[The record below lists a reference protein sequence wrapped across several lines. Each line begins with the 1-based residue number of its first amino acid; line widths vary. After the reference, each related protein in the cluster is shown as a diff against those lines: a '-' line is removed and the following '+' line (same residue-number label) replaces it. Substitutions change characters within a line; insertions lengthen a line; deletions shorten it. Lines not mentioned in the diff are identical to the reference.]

1 MDLLCYEKMLLERLL
16 LGALCM
22 SLIPS
27 ILAQEET
34 AAKPLGLGNITES
47 VVIIEKR
54 GDTPDVI
61 IDTYLRKIFFGNE
74 EVTVPPPDSPHILP
88 NTDAP
93 QNHDVKRVFILQN
106 GKHIE
111 QDIEKE
117 EEAEEEEDEIGE
129 NEKEDDKLEDSV
141 PTIASQPSTTAHLDD
156 NFNYFMS
163 RLSAIESAI
172 HRLNVQFFGLNVKVN
187 QMSQSLS
194 TIRTKLVDVED
205 NIATVSELNLR
216 NQRQIGQIEGC
227 FKGRRL
233 LRKCYLIFQHFE
245 NYETAQKLCHSRGG
259 NLAMPIDEQE
269 YAALA
274 KYIHDSFFPFNWH
287 IWIGINDLH
296 TEGMYQYENG
306 HRVSFFNWY
315 KDQMIVQPNGRT
327 LENCVSVTS
336 IDGKWWDH
344 DCSRRM
350 FYVCEY

>member
-1 MDLLCYEKMLLERLL
+1 MFLEGVLLA
-16 LGALCM
+16 ALCM
-22 SLIPS
+22 SLVPS
-27 ILAQEET
+27 ILTQEEA
-34 AAKPLGLGNITES
+34 AAKPLGLGNVTES
-47 VVIIEKR
+47 VVFIEKR

-74 EVTVPPPDSPHILP
+74 EVTVPQTDSPHILP

-93 QNHDVKRVFILQN
+93 LIHDVTTVSIIQN
-106 GKHIE
+106 EKGIE
-111 QDIEKE
+111 QDIEE
-117 EEAEEEEDEIGE
+117 EEEEEDETE
-129 NEKEDDKLEDSV
+129 EEDDKLEDSV
-141 PTIASQPSTTAHLDD
+141 PTTAAQPSTTAPLDD

-172 HRLNVQFFGLNVKVN
+172 HRLNVQFFGLDVKVN
-187 QMSQSLS
+187 QMSKSLS
-194 TIRTKLVDVED
+194 NIRTKLVDAED

-274 KYIHDSFFPFNWH
+274 KYIHDSFYPFNWN
-287 IWIGINDLH
+287 IWIGINDLRS
-296 TEGMYQYENG
+296 EGMYQYENG

-315 KDQMIVQPNGRT
+315 KDHMIVQPNGKT
-327 LENCVSVTS
+327 LENCVSITS

-344 DCSRRM
+344 ECSRRM

>member
-1 MDLLCYEKMLLERLL
+1 MLLEEVFLA
-16 LGALCM
+16 ALCM
-22 SLIPS
+22 SLVPS
-27 ILAQEET
+27 TLTQEE
-34 AAKPLGLGNITES
+34 AAAEPLGLGNITES

-61 IDTYLRKIFFGNE
+61 IDTYLRKIFLGNE
-74 EVTVPPPDSPHILP
+74 EVTVSPPDDPHILP
-88 NTDAP
+88 KTDAP
-93 QNHDVKRVFILQN
+93 QIHHVTTVSILQN
-106 GKHIE
+106 GNSNE
-111 QDIEKE
+111 QDIEN
-117 EEAEEEEDEIGE
+117 EEEEEEEIE
-129 NEKEDDKLEDSV
+129 EEDDTLKGKV
-141 PTIASQPSTTAHLDD
+141 PTTATQPSTTAFLDD
-156 NFNYFMS
+156 NFNYFS
-163 RLSAIESAI
+163 
-172 HRLNVQFFGLNVKVN
+172 
-187 QMSQSLS
+187 
-194 TIRTKLVDVED
+194 
-205 NIATVSELNLR
+205 
-216 NQRQIGQIEGC
+216 C

-274 KYIHDSFFPFNWH
+274 KYIHDSFYPFNWH

-315 KDQMIVQPNGRT
+315 KDHMIVQPNGKT
-327 LENCVSVTS
+327 LENCISVTS

-344 DCSRRM
+344 DCARRM

>member
-1 MDLLCYEKMLLERLL
+1 MLLERLL

-216 NQRQIGQIEGC
+216 NQRQIGQIE
-227 FKGRRL
+227 
-233 LRKCYLIFQHFE
+233 
-245 NYETAQKLCHSRGG
+245 AQKLCHSRGG